1 MKQNKNNLTCHL
13 WKIPGIRIRNVGKE
27 EINGINRE
35 SDEGNQKVQ
44 TSSYKINK

>member
-27 EINGINRE
+27 EINGINRKKRA
-35 SDEGNQKVQ
+35 NIPFL
-44 TSSYKINK
+44 Y